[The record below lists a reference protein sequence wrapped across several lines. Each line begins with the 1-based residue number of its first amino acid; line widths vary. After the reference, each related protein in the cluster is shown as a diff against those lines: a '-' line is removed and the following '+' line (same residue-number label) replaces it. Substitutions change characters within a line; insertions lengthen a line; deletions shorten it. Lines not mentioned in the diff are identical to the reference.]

1 MAKVPPM
8 LHKQRNVTLRRAR
21 TVLGH
26 LAASIFLILQSLLF
40 ALLSIGPI
48 PKHIGIIMDGNRRYA
63 RTHPSG
69 PMPVA
74 QGHMSGFNALRTVLE
89 TCLKLKG
96 LSTITVYAF
105 AIDNFRRDKDEVE
118 ALMMLAKRN
127 LIELAG
133 HGEVL
138 ARHSVR
144 LRMVGRRELLPADVR
159 LAVEKVERMTN
170 GNRRATLNVCIP
182 YSSRD
187 EMVFSVEKNCQKPKF
202 CEHVSVEQLDEQMML
217 AHSPPLDILIRT
229 SGVNRLS
236 DFMLWQ
242 VRTGSTIAP
251 RKRKLNILAEH
262 RSATPIY
269 QALLAIVR
277 PPRISP
283 YNP

>member
-1 MAKVPPM
+1 MSKKPLARR
-8 LHKQRNVTLRRAR
+8 RNTALGWTYA
-21 TVLGH
+21 VLGYVIAP
-26 LAASIFLILQSLLF
+26 LFAVLQSLLF
-40 ALLSIGPI
+40 AVLSVGPI
-48 PKHIGIIMDGNRRYA
+48 PQHIGIIMDGNRRYA

-96 LSTITVYAF
+96 LHTVTVYAF
-105 AIDNFRRDKDEVE
+105 AIDNFKRDKDEVE
-118 ALMMLAKRN
+118 ALMTLAKRN

-144 LRMVGRRELLPADVR
+144 LRMVGRRELLPTDVR
-159 LAVEKVERMTN
+159 LAVEKVERMTS

-187 EMVFSVEKNCQKPKF
+187 EVAFAVEKSCRTGPCSRRESKQTG
-202 CEHVSVEQLDEQMML
+202 VEQLEENMML

-242 VRTGSTIAP
+242 VRRTSQSGWAGRHKGRRREG
-251 RKRKLNILAEH
+251 RKAEPS
-262 RSATPIY
+262 RAEPS
-269 QALLAIVR
+269 
-277 PPRISP
+277 
-283 YNP
+283 